1 MCHLI
6 SLVWVRSIDSAQ
18 ICTFSQRLT
27 LTHPLDVR
35 SDLLYSPVRL
45 FDVSNINPDG
55 TIMDSGSKRE
65 IMLRCNRQFHADS
78 AFNPRRGGISL
89 LLAHE
94 LPPAE
99 TGGDTEFADSRQAY
113 EDLPQETKERI
124 ADYVVNNSQFQCRR
138 SANPGNPMV
147 EGPEVSDFQ
156 GSNLV

>member
-1 MCHLI
+1 
-6 SLVWVRSIDSAQ
+6 
-18 ICTFSQRLT
+18 
-27 LTHPLDVR
+27 
-35 SDLLYSPVRL
+35 
-45 FDVSNINPDG
+45 
-55 TIMDSGSKRE
+55 MDSGSKRE

-94 LPPAE
+94 LPPSE

-113 EDLPQETKERI
+113 EDLSQETKERI

-147 EGPEVSDFQ
+147 EGPAVSKFSA
-156 GSNLV
+156 SNVFL